1 MSALSSLLRRSF
13 STTASFQSPSI
24 KSLSEDLY
32 KERDLKRLVQK
43 FKRYSSSDRFR
54 TKAGIYETTVR
65 RLASAKRFRWIQEI
79 LEHQNEFKYDVSK
92 ENFNIRLIKLYGQAG
107 MFDCAKKVFDEMPER
122 NCERT
127 VKSVN
132 ALLSACV
139 SAGNYY
145 EIEGIF
151 KQMEMKW
158 KVKPDVVSYNIVIK
172 GFCEMG
178 KLDRGLALFDD
189 MLRKNGANP
198 DLITFNT
205 LLNRLYEDK
214 RFDDGENMW
223 KQMVKCNLI
232 PNVRSY
238 NARLVGLVNEKKLE
252 EAGKLITD
260 MGQNGIKPDFFTYA
274 ALIRG
279 YCNEGNVKE
288 VKNWYSEMA
297 RCDFVP
303 DRALVG
309 AVLSFACDRGDYDW
323 CFELCNELF
332 ERKCLV
338 DSGVLQKV
346 VDSLLKVSR
355 DTEAKKVV
363 QMGKTN
369 DYCLYKLKLA

>member
-1 MSALSSLLRRSF
+1 MFSHSSRLRRSF
-13 STTASFQSPSI
+13 SATASFQSPSI

-32 KERDLKRLVQK
+32 KERDLRSLVEK

-54 TKAGIYETTVR
+54 NKAGIYETTVR

-79 LEHQNEFKYDVSK
+79 LEHQNVFRHDVSK
-92 ENFNIRLIKLYGQAG
+92 ENFNIRLIKLYGQSA
-107 MFDCAKKVFDEMPER
+107 MFDCAKRVFDEMPER

-139 SAGNYY
+139 NAGKYD
-145 EIEGIF
+145 EIEGTF
-151 KQMEMKW
+151 EEMEMKW

-172 GFCEMG
+172 GLCEMG
-178 KLDRGLALFDD
+178 KLDRGLALFDA
-189 MLRKNGANP
+189 MLRKSGVNP

-205 LLNRLYEDK
+205 LLNGLYENK
-214 RFDDGENMW
+214 RFDEGENMW
-223 KQMVKCNLI
+223 KRMVKCNLI
-232 PNVRSY
+232 PNIRSY
-238 NARLVGLVNEKKLE
+238 NARLVGLVNEKEFE
-252 EAGKLITD
+252 EAGKLITE
-260 MGQNGIKPDFFTYA
+260 MAQNGIKPDLFTYA

-279 YCNEGNVKE
+279 YCNEGNVNE
-288 VKNWYSEMA
+288 VKKWYSEMV
-297 RCDFVP
+297 RCDCVP

-309 AVLSFACDRGDYDW
+309 VVLSCACDHGDYNW

-355 DTEAKKVV
+355 IAEAKKIV

-369 DYCLYKLKLA
+369 DYCLYKLKLE